1 MTEKYRTLVTDVAA
15 KLRELHRVL
24 TTAAR
29 RQYEQEHGAIES
41 QVALFRHLTQNPAFR
56 WLGPLTSLVS
66 DVDGL
71 LDRPTIGEVDAAAV
85 RYETNRLLNPAEGE
99 DATFAGQLR
108 AARAFA
114 PELVTLHAHV
124 RAALGALPQP
134 DGDKREALEAARATW
149 GESPTLAERRAARQ
163 NAERGTQNTE

>member
-1 MTEKYRTLVTDVAA
+1 MAQEYRPMVADVAT

-24 TTAAR
+24 ITAAR
-29 RQYEQEHGAIES
+29 RQYEQEHGPIES
-41 QVALFRHLTQNPAFR
+41 QVALFRHLTQNPAFG

-71 LDRPTIGEVDAAAV
+71 LDRPTISEVDAAAV
-85 RYETNRLLNPAEGE
+85 RQETNRLLNPVEGE
-99 DATFAGQLR
+99 EATFAEQLR

-134 DGDKREALEAARATW
+134 NANQREAMEAARATW
-149 GESPTLAERRAARQ
+149 GESPTLAERRAAR
-163 NAERGTQNTE
+163 NRNN